1 MGNKLLFL
9 ILIFS
14 KTIFCQTLLKG
25 KVLNTKE
32 VEGIHVSDIS
42 NNNYTITNLVG
53 EFELLVS
60 INDTIKISG
69 LLYKTKTLLI
79 TESVLKSKQFEVYLS
94 QTDNVLETVYMGNKL
109 SGNLGL
115 DIKSIKTEVPIELSL
130 TNSFKGLG
138 KYKGVLKTD
147 NQSSILKEP
156 LPGIDIIGLIMFL
169 IPISDKVVIPDIIPL
184 PFSRNDLVLY
194 YGMDFYSKDLQ
205 LLKEDEER
213 FIQFSELDAEV
224 IRSLKKRDKFQLL
237 NRLLKLR
244 KQFIDSKWSIYS
256 IFFILFIVSCF
267 GQKTISGK
275 IISTSEKEFI
285 HVLNKTNNKY
295 TVTNINGEFT
305 IDVRYNDTLIFSGLQ
320 YKLKEVVISKKKLNS
335 MIVTVFLEESVNELD
350 AVYIKPNL
358 SGEFI
363 SRFKKY

>member
-138 KYKGVLKTD
+138 NYKGVLKTD
-147 NQSSILKEP
+147 NQSSMPKEP
-156 LPGIDIIGLIMFL
+156 LPGGINIIGLIGLL
-169 IPISDKVVIPDIIPL
+169 IPKSNKVVIPDIIPL

-194 YGMDFYSKDLQ
+194 YGIDFYSKDLQ

-213 FIQFSELDAEV
+213 FIQFSELDDEV

-237 NRLLKLR
+237 NRLIKLR
-244 KQFIDSKWSIYS
+244 KQFIDSK
-256 IFFILFIVSCF
+256 
-267 GQKTISGK
+267 
-275 IISTSEKEFI
+275 
-285 HVLNKTNNKY
+285 
-295 TVTNINGEFT
+295 
-305 IDVRYNDTLIFSGLQ
+305 
-320 YKLKEVVISKKKLNS
+320 
-335 MIVTVFLEESVNELD
+335 
-350 AVYIKPNL
+350 
-358 SGEFI
+358 
-363 SRFKKY
+363 

>member
-79 TESVLKSKQFEVYLS
+79 TESVLNSKQFEVYLS

-147 NQSSILKEP
+147 SQSSMPKEP

-169 IPISDKVVIPDIIPL
+169 IPKSDKVVVPDIIPL

-205 LLKEDEER
+205 LLNEDEER
-213 FIQFSELDAEV
+213 FIQFSELDDEV

-244 KQFIDSKWSIYS
+244 KKFIDSK
-256 IFFILFIVSCF
+256 
-267 GQKTISGK
+267 
-275 IISTSEKEFI
+275 
-285 HVLNKTNNKY
+285 
-295 TVTNINGEFT
+295 
-305 IDVRYNDTLIFSGLQ
+305 
-320 YKLKEVVISKKKLNS
+320 
-335 MIVTVFLEESVNELD
+335 
-350 AVYIKPNL
+350 
-358 SGEFI
+358 
-363 SRFKKY
+363 